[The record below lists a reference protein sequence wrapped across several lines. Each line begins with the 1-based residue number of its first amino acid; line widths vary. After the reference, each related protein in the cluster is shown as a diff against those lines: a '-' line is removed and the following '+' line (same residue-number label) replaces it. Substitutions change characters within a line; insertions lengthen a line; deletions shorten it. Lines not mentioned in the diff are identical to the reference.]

1 MKKKAIV
8 TLSTILAIILLIFA
22 VAFVE
27 LGIAL
32 YKGYGIIEGQFLV
45 TNDSYMIIDKNNS
58 PIVMSN
64 QSKNEKIFE
73 NLSNGDKIVA
83 VIGMIEETYPAR
95 TDVYFLIKI
104 SDGEYE
110 DLPESALLGLGEL
123 GWIDTP
129 PVTENAIGF
138 SVTPHKSTNTPSGIM
153 FPQIRVINSLE
164 HFNNYINEF
173 DNEFSDE
180 RQKYDEKYFTEKSLI
195 VLLLEEGSSSITHT
209 INDLVMSDDGKLYV
223 YIDVN
228 VPEAGDCAMAY
239 WHIFIEPNSNMT
251 DKIKDLEW
259 TDVKLI
265 FNRVELG
272 TGELVK
278 VEKDNK
284 MLSLVIPDG
293 WEYATYETL
302 DHKELSDL
310 AYTFFIEFWPEGK
323 NEGSILFACDENFG
337 VCGTGLEC
345 KEVVIGG
352 HTCSMGIYDNS
363 NAWSFITID
372 VESDVDYFI
381 WNYAQDS
388 WWNEYGTEAM
398 EILDTLEYR

>member
-1 MKKKAIV
+1 MKKKVIV
-8 TLSTILAIILLIFA
+8 TLSTILAIILLIVA
-22 VAFVE
+22 VAFVG

-32 YKGYGIIEGQFLV
+32 YKGYGVIEGQFLV
-45 TNDSYMIIDKNNS
+45 ANDSYMIIDKNNS

-95 TDVYFLIKI
+95 TDLHFLIKI

-110 DLPESALLGLGEL
+110 DLPESTLFGLGEL

-129 PVTENAIGF
+129 PVTENTIGF

-195 VLLLEEGSSSITHT
+195 VLLLEEGSGSITHT

-228 VPEAGDCAMAY
+228 VPETGDCAMAY

-259 TDVKLI
+259 TDVKLV

-278 VEKDNK
+278 VEKDDR
-284 MLSLVIPDG
+284 MLSLIIPEG

-302 DHKELSDL
+302 EHKELSEL
-310 AYTFFIEFWPEGK
+310 AYTFFIEFWPEGR
-323 NEGSILFACDENFG
+323 NEGSILLACDENFG

>member
-1 MKKKAIV
+1 MKKKVIV
-8 TLSTILAIILLIFA
+8 TLSTILAIILLIVA
-22 VAFVE
+22 VAFVG

-32 YKGYGIIEGQFLV
+32 YKGYGVIEGQFLV
-45 TNDSYMIIDKNNS
+45 ANDGYMIIDKNNS

-95 TDVYFLIKI
+95 TDLHFLIKI

-110 DLPESALLGLGEL
+110 DLPESTLFGLGEL

-129 PVTENAIGF
+129 PVTENTIGF

-195 VLLLEEGSSSITHT
+195 VLLLEEGSGSITHT

-228 VPEAGDCAMAY
+228 VPETGDCAMAY

-259 TDVKLI
+259 TDVKLV

-278 VEKDNK
+278 VEKDDR
-284 MLSLVIPDG
+284 MLSLIIPEG
-293 WEYATYETL
+293 WEYATHETATPT
-302 DHKELSDL
+302 SDL
-310 AYTFFIEFWPEGK
+310 AYPFFIEIWPE
-323 NEGSILFACDENFG
+323 NETQGSLLFVYDEKFG
-337 VCGTGLEC
+337 VCGTGLTSE
-345 KEVVIGG
+345 EVILGG
-352 HTCSMGIYDNS
+352 HTGSMGTYDNNS
-363 NAWSFITID
+363 VFSFIVFDREFVILNTD
-372 VESDVDYFI
+372 ADK
-381 WNYAQDS
+381 
-388 WWNEYGTEAM
+388 WWNEYGAEAM

>member
-1 MKKKAIV
+1 MKKKVIV
-8 TLSTILAIILLIFA
+8 TLSTILAIILLIVA
-22 VAFVE
+22 VAFVG

-45 TNDSYMIIDKNNS
+45 TNDGYMIIDKNNS

-95 TDVYFLIKI
+95 TDLHFLIKL

-110 DLPESALLGLGEL
+110 DLPESTLFGLGEL

-129 PVTENAIGF
+129 PVTENTIGF
-138 SVTPHKSTNTPSGIM
+138 SVTSHKSTNTPSGIM

-195 VLLLEEGSSSITHT
+195 VLLLEEGSGSITHT

-251 DKIKDLEW
+251 DKIKDPEW
-259 TDVKLI
+259 TDVKLV

-272 TGELVK
+272 AGELVK
-278 VEKDNK
+278 VQKDER
-284 MLSLVIPDG
+284 MLSLIVPDG
-293 WEYATYETL
+293 WEYATHETVE
-302 DHKELSDL
+302 HSAVTDL
-310 AYTFFIEFWPEGK
+310 AYPFFIEIWPEG
-323 NEGSILFACDENFG
+323 ETQGSLLFVYDEKFG
-337 VCGTGLEC
+337 VCGTGLTSE
-345 KEVVIGG
+345 EVILGG
-352 HTCSMGIYDNS
+352 HKGSMGTYDNS
-363 NAWSFITID
+363 SVFSFIVFDREFVILNMD
-372 VESDVDYFI
+372 ADK
-381 WNYAQDS
+381 

>member
-1 MKKKAIV
+1 MKKKVIV
-8 TLSTILAIILLIFA
+8 TLSTILAIILLIVA
-22 VAFVE
+22 VAFVG

-32 YKGYGIIEGQFLV
+32 YKGYGVIEGQFLV
-45 TNDSYMIIDKNNS
+45 TNDGYMIIDKNNS

-73 NLSNGDKIVA
+73 DLTNGDKFVA

-95 TDVYFLIKI
+95 TDVYFLVKI
-104 SDGEYE
+104 SDGEYK
-110 DLPESALLGLGEL
+110 DLPENTLFSLGEL

-129 PVTENAIGF
+129 PATENAIEF

-153 FPQIRVINSLE
+153 FPQIRVINSVE

-173 DNEFSDE
+173 DNEFSVE
-180 RQKYDEKYFTEKSLI
+180 REKYDEKYFEEKSLI
-195 VLLLEEGSSSITHT
+195 VILLEEGSGSITHT
-209 INDLVMSDDGKLYV
+209 INDLVMSEDGKLYV

-259 TDVKLI
+259 TDVKLV
-265 FNRVELG
+265 FNRIELG

-278 VEKDNK
+278 VEKDDR
-284 MLSLVIPDG
+284 MLSLIIPDG

-302 DHKELSDL
+302 EHKELSDL
-310 AYTFFIEFWPEGK
+310 AYTFFIEFWPEGR
-323 NEGSILFACDENFG
+323 NEGSILLACDENFG

-363 NAWSFITID
+363 DAWSFITID
-372 VESDVDYFI
+372 VESNIDYFI